1 MIEFFL
7 NAKCH
12 CCGKSIED
20 VQEYKIEYDREEVI
34 WLCDDCAKEFNKKYL
49 NSEPIITREYIDK
62 PRDVNEI
69 ARAILRGEFTPP
81 EERVIYK
88 DALSEK

>member
-1 MIEFFL
+1 MIEFFK

-49 NSEPIITREYIDK
+49 NSEPVITREYIDK
-62 PRDVNEI
+62 PR
-69 ARAILRGEFTPP
+69 AILRREFTLP